1 MPHSRHDSVRF
12 TNACS
17 ADKKNTPTMMRV
29 ALLILAGLLAAA
41 PLRAQSLPPGV
52 SSYAPLDAPAPS
64 WEARLGIAAAN
75 PGGRESGLLNFNGEV
90 VTPRVLTLN
99 DRIATAFMP
108 RFHIGSSLNF
118 NGTRYAYAGATWTVD
133 ITRTVF
139 VEGSLGA
146 AINDGKTGA
155 VIPENRLNLGCNSG
169 TREAAALGFKLNDR
183 WSLIASLEHFST
195 AGCSG
200 SNGSNPRGPANF
212 GAKLGYTF

>member
-1 MPHSRHDSVRF
+1 MI
-12 TNACS
+12 
-17 ADKKNTPTMMRV
+17 RV

-52 SSYAPLDAPAPS
+52 SSYAPATEAPLPA
-64 WEARLGIAAAN
+64 WEARLGVAAAN

-99 DRIATAFMP
+99 DRIASAFVP

-133 ITRTVF
+133 ITKDVF

-146 AINDGKTGA
+146 AINDGKTGP
-155 VIPENRLNLGCNSG
+155 VIPENRLNLGCNGG
-169 TREAAALGFKLNDR
+169 TREAAALGVKLSDR

-195 AGCSG
+195 AGCSDKT
-200 SNGSNPRGPANF
+200 SPRGPANF
-212 GAKLGYTF
+212 GARLGYTF

>member
-1 MPHSRHDSVRF
+1 MI
-12 TNACS
+12 
-17 ADKKNTPTMMRV
+17 RV

-41 PLRAQSLPPGV
+41 SARAQALPPGV
-52 SSYAPLDAPAPS
+52 SSYAPTSEISSPS
-64 WEARLGIAAAN
+64 WEARLGLGATN

-99 DRIATAFMP
+99 DRIASAFVP

-133 ITRTVF
+133 ITKTVF
-139 VEGSLGA
+139 LEGSLGA

-155 VIPENRLNLGCNSG
+155 VIPENRLNVGCNGG

-183 WSLIASLEHFST
+183 WSLMATLEHFST
-195 AGCSG
+195 VGCSD
-200 SNGSNPRGPANF
+200 SDKPRGPANF
-212 GAKLGYTF
+212 GARLGYTF